1 MQAAPG
7 GDPPCEN
14 RAHPFTTRRMKR
26 FVTILSLALAF
37 LVCAPDTFAA
47 TKKTKTKKAAPAS
60 EPARKP
66 QPAESYDEEPGTG
79 VPNVTAGSAIV
90 IDAATGQVLHEVNAD
105 RPRPVASTQKL
116 LTALIVA
123 EDGNLREKI
132 RVEASDTWVE
142 PSMLYIKPGNVYSRL
157 DFLNILLVHSM
168 NDVARALA
176 RDNAGSVEDFARKMN
191 AKAAQL
197 GMSNSHFVNP
207 NGLPAP
213 GQYSTARDMAKV
225 AMMAYRNRTI
235 REIVCQKAIE
245 WQYNDGRTRVFE
257 TTNKVMKN
265 FAACNGMKTGYTE
278 AAGHCLISSA
288 TRGGRHII
296 VVALGDNKNIWIDS
310 FRLLNWGLS
319 S

>member
-191 AKAAQL
+191 ARAAQL

>member
-1 MQAAPG
+1 
-7 GDPPCEN
+7 
-14 RAHPFTTRRMKR
+14 MKR
-26 FVTILSLALAF
+26 LVTILSLSLVF
-37 LVCAPDTFAA
+37 LLGTPGTFAA
-47 TKKTKTKKAAPAS
+47 AKKTPKKPAPAA
-60 EPARKP
+60 EPAR
-66 QPAESYDEEPGTG
+66 ESEPEENFSDEAGGG
-79 VPNVTAGSAIV
+79 VPAVSAGSVIV
-90 IDAATGQVLHEVNAD
+90 VDASNGQVLHEVNAD
-105 RPRPVASTQKL
+105 KPRPVASTQKL
-116 LTALIVA
+116 FTALLVA
-123 EDGNLREKI
+123 EEGNLSAKV

-142 PSMLYIKPGNVYSRL
+142 PSMLYIKPGNVYSRIA
-157 DFLNILLVHSM
+157 FLNILLVHSM

-191 AKAAQL
+191 ARAAQL
-197 GMSNSHFVNP
+197 GMRNSHFVNP

-235 REIVCQKAIE
+235 REIVCQKAVE

-257 TTNKVMKN
+257 TTNKVLKN

-310 FRLLNWGLS
+310 YRLLNWGLS
-319 S
+319 GA

>member
-1 MQAAPG
+1 
-7 GDPPCEN
+7 
-14 RAHPFTTRRMKR
+14 MKR
-26 FVTILSLALAF
+26 LVTILSLSLVFF
-37 LVCAPDTFAA
+37 LGTPGTFAA
-47 TKKTKTKKAAPAS
+47 TKKTPKKPAPAA
-60 EPARKP
+60 EPARESEP
-66 QPAESYDEEPGTG
+66 EENFAEESGGG
-79 VPNVTAGSAIV
+79 VPAVSAGSVIV
-90 IDAATGQVLHEVNAD
+90 IDASSGQVLHEINAD
-105 RPRPVASTQKL
+105 KPRPVASTQKL
-116 LTALIVA
+116 FTALLVA
-123 EDGNLREKI
+123 EEGNLSAKV

-142 PSMLYIKPGNVYSRL
+142 PSMLYIKPGNVYSRIA
-157 DFLNILLVHSM
+157 FLNILLVHSM

-191 AKAAQL
+191 ARAAQL
-197 GMSNSHFVNP
+197 GMRNSHFVNP

-225 AMMAYRNRTI
+225 AMMAYRNRTL
-235 REIVCQKAIE
+235 REIVSQKAIE

-257 TTNKVMKN
+257 TTNKVLKN

-310 FRLLNWGLS
+310 YRLLNWGLS

>member
-1 MQAAPG
+1 
-7 GDPPCEN
+7 
-14 RAHPFTTRRMKR
+14 MKR
-26 FVTILSLALAF
+26 FATILSLALAF
-37 LVCAPDTFAA
+37 FVCAPDTFAA
-47 TKKTKTKKAAPAS
+47 TKKTKKSSPAPK
-60 EPARKP
+60 PAR
-66 QPAESYDEEPGTG
+66 QAEPEEVVTPEDSGG
-79 VPNVTAGSAIV
+79 VPVVTAGSVIV

-105 RPRPVASTQKL
+105 RERPVASTQKL
-116 LTALIVA
+116 FTALLVA
-123 EDGNLREKI
+123 EEGNLEAKV

-191 AKAAQL
+191 ARAAQL
-197 GMSNSHFVNP
+197 GMRNSHFVNP

-213 GQYSTARDMAKV
+213 GQHSTARDMAKV
-225 AMMAYRNRTI
+225 AMVAYRNRTI
-235 REIVCQKAIE
+235 REIVSQKAIE
-245 WQYNDGRTRVFE
+245 WHYNDGRTRVFE
-257 TTNKVMKN
+257 TTNKVMKS

-296 VVALGDNKNIWIDS
+296 VVALGDNKNIWADS
-310 FRLLNWGLS
+310 YRLLNWGLS

>member
-1 MQAAPG
+1 
-7 GDPPCEN
+7 
-14 RAHPFTTRRMKR
+14 MKR
-26 FVTILSLALAF
+26 LVTILSLSLAF
-37 LVCAPDTFAA
+37 FLGTPGTFAA
-47 TKKTKTKKAAPAS
+47 TKKTPKKPAPAA
-60 EPARKP
+60 EPARESEP
-66 QPAESYDEEPGTG
+66 EENFAEESGGG
-79 VPNVTAGSAIV
+79 VPAVSAGSVIV
-90 IDAATGQVLHEVNAD
+90 IDASNGQVLHEVNAD
-105 RPRPVASTQKL
+105 KPRPVASTQKL
-116 LTALIVA
+116 FTALLVA
-123 EDGNLREKI
+123 EEGNLSAKV

-142 PSMLYIKPGNVYSRL
+142 PSMLYIKPGNVYSRIA
-157 DFLNILLVHSM
+157 FLNILLVHSM

-191 AKAAQL
+191 ARAAAL
-197 GMSNSHFVNP
+197 GMRNSHFVNP

-235 REIVCQKAIE
+235 REIVCQKAIQWE
-245 WQYNDGRTRVFE
+245 YNDGRTRVFE
-257 TTNKVMKN
+257 TTNKVLKN

-310 FRLLNWGLS
+310 YRLLNWGLS

>member
-1 MQAAPG
+1 
-7 GDPPCEN
+7 
-14 RAHPFTTRRMKR
+14 MKR
-26 FVTILSLALAF
+26 LFTILSLSLAF
-37 LVCAPDTFAA
+37 LVCAPGAFAA
-47 TKKTKTKKAAPAS
+47 TKKSKKTAPAPAHARQP
-60 EPARKP
+60 EPEPEEKF
-66 QPAESYDEEPGTG
+66 AEESGGG
-79 VPNVTAGSAIV
+79 VPAVTAGSVIV

-105 RPRPVASTQKL
+105 KQRSVASTQKL
-116 LTALIVA
+116 FTALLVA
-123 EDGNLREKI
+123 EEGNLNAKV

-142 PSMLYIKPGNVYSRL
+142 PSMLYIKPGNVYARI

-191 AKAAQL
+191 VRAAQL
-197 GMSNSHFVNP
+197 GMRNSHFVNP

-225 AMMAYRNRTI
+225 AMMAYRNRTL

-257 TTNKVMKN
+257 TTNKVLKN

-310 FRLLNWGLS
+310 YRLLNWGLS